1 MMERAPEICMV
12 CGETDR
18 KLLIKKDTWTV
29 YCCASCGLGY
39 LDPRPSK
46 DEIAE
51 LYNKEYCKEHF
62 VEGGKPGSPKFD
74 KRLGLE
80 THCIRFSAE

>member
-1 MMERAPEICMV
+1 MERAPKICMV

-29 YCCASCGLGY
+29 YRCTSCGHGY

-51 LYNKEYCKEHF
+51 LYNKKY
-62 VEGGKPGSPKFD
+62 
-74 KRLGLE
+74 
-80 THCIRFSAE
+80 